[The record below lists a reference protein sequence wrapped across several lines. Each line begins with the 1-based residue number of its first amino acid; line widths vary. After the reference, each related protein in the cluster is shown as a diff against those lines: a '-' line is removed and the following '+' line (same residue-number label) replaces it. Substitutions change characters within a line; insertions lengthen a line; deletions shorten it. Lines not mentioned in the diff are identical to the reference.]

1 VNDNLGTADRKFR
14 ITVGAVTG
22 GISIGTVLRA
32 VPLPTAASPAL
43 GVIAVLLLMTG
54 FVGNCPVYSLF
65 GVNSCSRAGNVSE

>member
-1 VNDNLGTADRKFR
+1 MNDNLGTADRKFR

-22 GISIGTVLRA
+22 GISIGTVLGT
-32 VPLPTAASPAL
+32 VPLPAAASPAL